1 MPVAEH
7 VPVDRI
13 EDAPQR
19 FHAPFERFM
28 RDHPCVNPRGISYS
42 DHGPWG
48 ILFVATREDG
58 LDVKYAELVFGDG
71 REYADLSSRL

>member
-1 MPVAEH
+1 MPIAEH
-7 VPVDRI
+7 VQVDRI

-19 FHAPFERFM
+19 FQAPFERFM
-28 RDHPCVNPRGISYS
+28 KDHPWVNPSGISYS

-48 ILFVATREDG
+48 ILFGAAREYG

-71 REYADLSSRL
+71 REYANLSSRL